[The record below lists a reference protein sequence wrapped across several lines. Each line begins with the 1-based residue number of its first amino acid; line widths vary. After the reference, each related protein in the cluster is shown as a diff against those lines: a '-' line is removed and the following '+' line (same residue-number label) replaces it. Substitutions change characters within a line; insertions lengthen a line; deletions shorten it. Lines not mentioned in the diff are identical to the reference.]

1 MFNYPLY
8 IARRL
13 SLSSGGKK
21 KAPAVAVA
29 VAAVA
34 LSVGVMLASISIVL
48 GFKKEI
54 RDKVIGFNSHISLFV
69 TPTTSDEDNIIALTP
84 SLMAELDSVPF
95 ITDYS
100 LQAAIPA
107 ILKTST
113 DFKGVYLKGVAGEQS
128 GNFLFK
134 NMEEGQYVDFNDP
147 ENKSKIIIS
156 RAAAKQLNLKTGDKI
171 DTYFI
176 SDDVRVR
183 RLEIAGIFNT
193 HFDQYDDVMIFGS
206 LALIQQLG
214 GINENQGTS
223 LQIFTDDFD
232 NIQEYTLDLQH
243 RLNAALA
250 DGRIFRL
257 YRVDNA
263 YNQGINFFS
272 WLSLLDTNVVVV
284 LVLMM
289 IVGCVT
295 LVSGMLIIIIE
306 KKRFIGIMK
315 ALGAPTSK
323 IRSIF
328 VWLAIKIALWGML
341 IGNCVVI
348 AFLYIQ
354 KSTHF
359 LPLDADS
366 YYIDFVPVII
376 SWHSILFL
384 NLGVLAVTYLVLI
397 LPSRFVAGISPVTS
411 MSSEQ

>member
-1 MFNYPLY
+1 M
-8 IARRL
+8 

-128 GNFLFK
+128 GSFLFK

-232 NIQEYTLDLQH
+232 NIQEYTIDLQH

-328 VWLAIKIALWGML
+328 VWLAIKIALWGM
-341 IGNCVVI
+341 
-348 AFLYIQ
+348 
-354 KSTHF
+354 
-359 LPLDADS
+359 
-366 YYIDFVPVII
+366 
-376 SWHSILFL
+376 
-384 NLGVLAVTYLVLI
+384 
-397 LPSRFVAGISPVTS
+397 
-411 MSSEQ
+411 